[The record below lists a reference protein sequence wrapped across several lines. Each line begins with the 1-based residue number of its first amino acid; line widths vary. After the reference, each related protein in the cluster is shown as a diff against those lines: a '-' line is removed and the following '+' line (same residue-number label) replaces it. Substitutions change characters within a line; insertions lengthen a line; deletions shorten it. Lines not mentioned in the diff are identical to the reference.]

1 MSRMSLRCKIIF
13 FFHFIF
19 PKLWAILV
27 NVTKKK
33 PPYQPKNI
41 EKKNEPQYHE
51 YQCSFE
57 KKKSKVHI
65 SHEFRSLIRTS
76 LMIFFFSFHFIRV
89 VKHAQILSIFLF
101 DVYLFESNRV
111 KTNARHAY
119 VWDRGNGWRVC
130 LPHQYL
136 ENNDFAAATI
146 ELFYLFF
153 FRWFCSGMYWC
164 TTQ

>member
-1 MSRMSLRCKIIF
+1 MQF
-13 FFHFIF
+13 
-19 PKLWAILV
+19 W
-27 NVTKKK
+27 KKK
-33 PPYQPKNI
+33 
-41 EKKNEPQYHE
+41 
-51 YQCSFE
+51 F
-57 KKKSKVHI
+57 KVHI

-153 FRWFCSGMYWC
+153 FSLILFWYVLMYYTVIFIFLITC
-164 TTQ
+164 AVCIISTVATLDSCLYLPEDDDDEKKTHKIMIP